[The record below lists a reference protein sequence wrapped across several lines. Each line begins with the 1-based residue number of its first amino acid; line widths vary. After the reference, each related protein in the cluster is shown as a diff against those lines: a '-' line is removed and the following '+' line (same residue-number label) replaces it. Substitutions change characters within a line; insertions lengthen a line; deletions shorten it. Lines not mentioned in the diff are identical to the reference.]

1 MARTKYGYAE
11 SSNIKATIAGHNFD
25 IKNDTLPIENGT
37 LWKLGE
43 LTQPNEIY
51 AVTKPAKGDKVVLAL
66 SALYSYDTSTTLG
79 QHEMFLRKEAGE
91 TARAYEI
98 VEHDRYAVI
107 DYMIKP
113 VSTDTG
119 VVAGNYI
126 VVNDASNADTTYQ
139 EVASTGDVS
148 AYGFVAKVVKVE
160 VKSNMTI
167 VRLDVI
173 KNATVVA
180 AAGKQELVYTNLEID
195 EITTYMKG
203 VEINERN
210 HKADD

>member
-25 IKNDTLPIENGT
+25 IKSDTLPIENGT
-37 LWKLGE
+37 LWKLGD

-51 AVTKPAKGDKVVLAL
+51 TVTKPAKGDKIVLAL
-66 SALYSYDTSTTLG
+66 SALYAYDTSTTLG

-91 TARAYEI
+91 VARACEI

-113 VSTDTG
+113 LSTDTG
-119 VVAGNYI
+119 VVVGNYV
-126 VVNDASNADTTYQ
+126 VVNDGTDGTTYQ
-139 EVASTGDVS
+139 EVVKTGDVS
-148 AYGFVAKVVKVE
+148 AYGFVARVVGVE
-160 VKSNMTI
+160 AKSNMTI

-173 KNATVVA
+173 RNAEVVA
-180 AAGKQELVYTNLEID
+180 DK
-195 EITTYMKG
+195 K
-203 VEINERN
+203 
-210 HKADD
+210 